1 MESLKGAFWEQ
12 KESGAAILG
21 EGMDTI
27 PFLSQLAD
35 FLFLRRES
43 QVQVL
48 ALPMEY

>member
-1 MESLKGAFWEQ
+1 MASSKEGIWAS

-35 FLFLRRES
+35 FPFLGREL
-43 QVQVL
+43 QVP
-48 ALPMEY
+48 APASPAEY